1 MISAGDRDEIKGLGL
16 GLGLGLGSRRRE
28 MVEFEL
34 EEGEA
39 FSYQNREQDF
49 DTTVD
54 PDIALSYIVS
64 LFLLPLMCSIC
75 FILLF
80 TSFNIVLFYFLRS
93 MT

>member
-54 PDIALSYIVS
+54 PDVALSYIVS

-75 FILLF
+75 FVCCLLVSILSCF
-80 TSFNIVLFYFLRS
+80 TFLDL
-93 MT
+93 